1 MRGKKMAF
9 ISLKPGA
16 MLAPVPAALITCGAE
31 ERGTLRQ
38 NVMTAAW
45 VGTVCTKPPMVSVSI
60 RPSRYSLE
68 LIDRSGEFAV
78 NLTDRALLRAADY
91 CGVRSGREEDK
102 FAACGLTR
110 AELPPLKYA
119 PGIAES
125 PVCLGCRV
133 RGRQE
138 LGSHILFLGEIVY
151 LGIRPDLMDEQGKVN
166 LQKADLIAYS
176 HGLYQS
182 LSEPLGFFGFSVAAP
197 EVLERRMAE
206 IRDQARE

>member
-1 MRGKKMAF
+1 MRELDPRTLTENVF
-9 ISLKPGA
+9 TLFDDRWT
-16 MLAPVPAALITCGAE
+16 LITA
-31 ERGTLRQ
+31 GTREKC
-38 NVMTAAW
+38 NTMTASW
-45 VGTVCTKPPMVSVSI
+45 GGLGVLWNKPVATIYV
-60 RPSRYSLE
+60 RPQRYTYGFLE
-68 LIDRSGEFAV
+68 ENDWFTLSFLPEDRR
-78 NLTDRALLRAADY
+78 DALAY
-91 CGVRSGREEDK
+91 CGSNSGRDGDK

-133 RGRQE
+133 LGRQE

-151 LGIRPDLMDEQGKVN
+151 LGIRPDLMDEQGKIN

-197 EVLERRMAE
+197 GVLERRMAE

>member
-1 MRGKKMAF
+1 MAF
-9 ISLKPGA
+9 VPVKPGT
-16 MLAPVPAALITCGAE
+16 LLSPVPVALIGSGAE
-31 ERGTLRQ
+31 EPDGKIIHNL
-38 NVMTAAW
+38 MTAAW
-45 VGTVCTKPPMVSVSI
+45 VGTVCSDPPMVSVSV
-60 RPSRYSLE
+60 RPSRYTCELLE
-68 LIDRSGEFAV
+68 RSGEFTV
-78 NLTDRALLRAADY
+78 NLTDQPMLQGTDF

-102 FAACGLTR
+102 FTACGLTR

-125 PVCLGCRV
+125 PICLGCRV

-151 LGIRPDLMDEQGKVN
+151 LGIRPDLMDAQGKIN

-197 EVLERRMAE
+197 GVLERRMAE

>member
-31 ERGTLRQ
+31 ERGALRQ

-119 PGIAES
+119 SGIAES
-125 PVCLGCRV
+125 PICLGCRV

-151 LGIRPDLMDEQGKVN
+151 LGIRPDLMDEQGKIN

-182 LSEPLGFFGFSVAAP
+182 LIEPLGFFGFSVAAP
-197 EVLERRMAE
+197 EVLKRRMAE